1 MNLTARTALQDSKY
15 ILGTQL
21 GKGVF
26 SLTYRATNTHSG
38 QTVAIKTLGDNLYQ
52 HPEFDQFKQKFLEL
66 AERLSRCQHPNL
78 VQVRDRF
85 EEDGRPYLVLDYIPG
100 STLAD
105 LVKSKML
112 PQGKAIKYI
121 CQISNALRTL
131 HQAGLLHQDVKPQ
144 NIIRRQDSDDVVLCE
159 LGITCWLTPG
169 AMQTHAS
176 LLSAGYA
183 PLEQYSFEAERTK
196 ATDVYALAATLYHL
210 VTGRP
215 PLPPPVRQALRAY
228 SRDRLFL
235 PNSEQDSPKLNAVV
249 KQAICRGLAIEA
261 EKRPPTVEAWLS
273 LLKVPKKT
281 KPKVKGSQPSV
292 TKAQVQG
299 SVPAESKPAMTQS
312 QMPSPPIPETTT
324 TLRSRPVQPSAT
336 PFNSQHSE
344 QATVNSANF
353 ASQTQ
358 PLSSIHNNGAYK
370 PTTPQRLLKNLTSQ
384 GSIPTPFKAA
394 KSLLPLRALLMTGA
408 IAASVGIGF
417 GFAIRINGPNV
428 PGSTFLHT
436 KQSFPPSHK
445 WPRSE
450 PQL

>member
-1 MNLTARTALQDSKY
+1 MNLTAQTALQDSKY
-15 ILGTQL
+15 ILDTQL

-26 SLTYRATNTHSG
+26 SLTYRATHTPSG
-38 QTVAIKTLGDNLYQ
+38 QSVVIKTLGDTLCQ

-66 AERLSRCQHPNL
+66 AERLSQCKHPNL
-78 VQVRDRF
+78 VQIRDRF
-85 EEDGRPYLVLDYIPG
+85 EENGRPYLVLDYIPG
-100 STLAD
+100 ATLAE
-105 LVKSKML
+105 LIKSKVL

-121 CQISNALRTL
+121 CQISNALRVL
-131 HQAGLLHQDVKPQ
+131 HQAGLLHQDVNPQ
-144 NIIRRQDSDDVVLCE
+144 SIVRRQDSDDVVLCE
-159 LGITCWLTPG
+159 FGITCWLTPG

-183 PLEQYSFEAERTK
+183 PLEQYCFEAERTK

-215 PLPPPVRQALRAY
+215 PLPPPVRQALRVH
-228 SRDRLFL
+228 SRDRLFG
-235 PNSEQDSPKLNAVV
+235 PNSEQDSPKLNPTV

-281 KPKVKGSQPSV
+281 KPKAKASP
-292 TKAQVQG
+292 TPAPKAQAQG
-299 SVPAESKPAMTQS
+299 SAKVDLKPTIAQRQTPAPK
-312 QMPSPPIPETTT
+312 MPGTTNT
-324 TLRSRPVQPSAT
+324 PHSTPVQPSAT
-336 PFNSQHSE
+336 LFNSQPLE
-344 QATVNSANF
+344 QATANSAHLV
-353 ASQTQ
+353 SQTSS
-358 PLSSIHNNGAYK
+358 LSTIHNNGAYK
-370 PTTPQRLLKNLTSQ
+370 PTTPQRLLKSLNPQS
-384 GSIPTPFKAA
+384 SIQIPLKTA

-408 IAASVGIGF
+408 IAASLGIGF
-417 GFAIRINGPNV
+417 GFAIRMNGPNI

>member
-1 MNLTARTALQDSKY
+1 MNLTAQTALQDSKY

-38 QTVAIKTLGDNLYQ
+38 QTVAIKTLGDALCQ
-52 HPEFDQFKQKFLEL
+52 HPDFDQFKQKFLEL
-66 AERLSRCQHPNL
+66 GERLSHCQHPNL

-85 EEDGRPYLVLDYIPG
+85 EEAGRPYLVLDYIPG
-100 STLAD
+100 QTLAE
-105 LVKSKML
+105 LVKSKVL

-121 CQISNALRTL
+121 CQISNALRVL

-183 PLEQYSFEAERTK
+183 PLEQYVFEAERTK

-228 SRDRLFL
+228 NRDRLFL
-235 PNSEQDSPKLNAVV
+235 PNSEQDSSKLNLVV

-273 LLKVPKKT
+273 LLKVQKKT
-281 KPKVKGSQPSV
+281 KPKAKGNQASTRPQ
-292 TKAQVQG
+292 AQG
-299 SVPAESKPAMTQS
+299 SLPADLKPASVQRQAPAP
-312 QMPSPPIPETTT
+312 QMLETTT
-324 TLRSRPVQPSAT
+324 TPRSTSVQPSVA

-344 QATVNSANF
+344 QATVNSANI
-353 ASQTQ
+353 ASQTP
-358 PLSSIHNNGAYK
+358 PLSAIHNNGAYK
-370 PTTPQRLLKNLTSQ
+370 PTTPQRLLKNLKPQ
-384 GSIPTPFKAA
+384 GSIATPLKTA

-408 IAASVGIGF
+408 IAASLGIGF